1 MFQIND
7 AFDAVLLGC
16 FFFGIVF
23 SVLVLLVGD
32 LGIGADG
39 DGVLPINLGAVLAF
53 VGWFGGVGFLAR
65 NAAGWPLALALVVGI
80 GGGLVGALAVGR
92 VMSVLVSPKGAV
104 LDPADYRL
112 PGTIARVTS
121 SIRAGGVGEIV
132 YEQAGVRQV
141 SAARAAAGQ
150 AIPRGVEVVLVEAA
164 AGTALV
170 EPAATFFENDD
181 ERFGVAEPLFGQ
193 RSMNPERE

>member
-1 MFQIND
+1 MFRIND

-16 FFFGIVF
+16 FLFGLLF
-23 SVLVLLVGD
+23 AVLVMVVGD
-32 LGIGADG
+32 LGIEADG
-39 DGVLPINLGAVLAF
+39 DGDGLLPINLGVVLAF
-53 VGWFGGVGFLAR
+53 LGWFGGVGFLAR
-65 NAAGWPLALALVVGI
+65 NAAEWPLAVALVVAV
-80 GGGLVGALAVGR
+80 GGGLVGAFVVAK
-92 VMSVLVSPKGAV
+92 VMALLVSPKGAV

-141 SAARAAAGQ
+141 SAARAAVGQ
-150 AIPRGVEVVLVEAA
+150 AIPRGTEVVLIEAT

-170 EPAATFFENDD
+170 EPSDTFFENGD
-181 ERFGVAEPLFGQ
+181 ERLPLPPDASG
-193 RSMNPERE
+193 RGSMNP